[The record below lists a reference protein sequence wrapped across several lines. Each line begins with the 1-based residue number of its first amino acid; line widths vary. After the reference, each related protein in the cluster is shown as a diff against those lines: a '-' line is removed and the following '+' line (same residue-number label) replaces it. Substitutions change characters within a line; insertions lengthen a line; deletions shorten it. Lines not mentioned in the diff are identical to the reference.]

1 MGLLLH
7 LRLVG
12 IKHILAAPFHPQTN
26 GKFECYHQTI
36 KRDVKQ
42 VPYEMPSDLEATI
55 VAFVAYYKYR
65 RYHKALGNVTPSDVL
80 KGRRH
85 AILQCRKEVRVQ
97 TIERRRC

>member
-12 IKHILAAPFHPQTN
+12 IKHILAAPFHHQTN

-36 KRDVKQ
+36 KQ

-80 KGRRH
+80 KGYSTSTLFLRPG
-85 AILQCRKEVRVQ
+85 
-97 TIERRRC
+97 TISFMIVSI

>member
-7 LRLVG
+7 LRLVR
-12 IKHILAAPFHPQTN
+12 IKHILVAPFHPQTN

-36 KRDVKQ
+36 KQ
-42 VPYEMPSDLEATI
+42 VPYEMPSDLEAAI

-65 RYHKALGNVTPSDVL
+65 RYHKALGNVTLSDVL

-97 TIERRRC
+97 TIER

>member
-1 MGLLLH
+1 MRLLLH

-42 VPYEMPSDLEATI
+42 VPYEMPSDLEAAI

-65 RYHKALGNVTPSDVL
+65 RYHKALGTVTLSDVL
-80 KGRRH
+80 KSYSTSTLFLRPG
-85 AILQCRKEVRVQ
+85 
-97 TIERRRC
+97 TISFMIVSI

>member
-7 LRLVG
+7 LRLVR

-36 KRDVKQ
+36 KQ
-42 VPYEMPSDLEATI
+42 VPYEMPSDLEAAI

-65 RYHKALGNVTPSDVL
+65 RYHKALGNVTLSDVL